1 MAIIFNCPCGKDFN
15 AKDDYAGKRAR
26 CPQCHREFRIPNQ
39 STFGPVD
46 MAISTMLAPYAPS
59 NMPPALPIQ
68 VADDVIQ
75 RMDEATRTESASES
89 RPVCA
94 QPILFYGGGV
104 PLLALLVF
112 LGYVGWLNVPGKQAS
127 TAKPRLANE
136 TKGDVAPPAAKKSPP
151 ENFSDWMTS
160 CILGTYA
167 DSKTVLNAR
176 VVAIDAQPMPPDARQ
191 VAGLWKVTANVT
203 GMAKPE
209 QSDPDQELIPV
220 SYIWTS
226 VVQRVPGHTQD
237 AGAGSRLQSLA

>member
-1 MAIIFNCPCGKDFN
+1 MPAVSPRVPDTESKHFRSGRPGDLNHARTVCAIQ
-15 AKDDYAGKRAR
+15 YAA
-26 CPQCHREFRIPNQ
+26 
-39 STFGPVD
+39 
-46 MAISTMLAPYAPS
+46 
-59 NMPPALPIQ
+59 ALPIQ

-89 RPVCA
+89 RPVWRE
-94 QPILFYGGGV
+94 PILFYGGGV

-226 VVQRVPGHTQD
+226 VVQRTQATLRN